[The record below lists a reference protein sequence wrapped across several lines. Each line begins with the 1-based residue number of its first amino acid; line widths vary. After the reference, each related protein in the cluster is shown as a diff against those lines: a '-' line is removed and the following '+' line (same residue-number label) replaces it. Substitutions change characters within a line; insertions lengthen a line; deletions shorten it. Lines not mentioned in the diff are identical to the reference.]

1 MASPGTNQSTAE
13 VKTSSFHFEMRKMFS
28 QVMHDP
34 HPTPLNLVT
43 NLSFKQ
49 TANTRKRYERVTPTA
64 PITHI
69 NFFYI
74 INLLLEILT
83 NCFIS

>member
-1 MASPGTNQSTAE
+1 
-13 VKTSSFHFEMRKMFS
+13 
-28 QVMHDP
+28 MHAP
-34 HPTPLNLVT
+34 HPTPLYLVT

-74 INLLLEILT
+74 INLLLKILKLFHQLVLDT
-83 NCFIS
+83 LLAVGQQISM